1 MEVVICLLLL
11 LGAPTEAEVDQA
23 IHEILSDAAYQTALP
38 ARTVPT
44 TPEEPSDRLGSRD
57 GGFGRGLDGPPG
69 AFAVIA
75 RLVWWILVAVGAA
88 TLLLWLARELGA
100 RYDRAP
106 RPVAAPGVAVRPAP
120 AVRADPDALAGA
132 GRYGEAI
139 HALLLQVLAELRNR
153 SEVPPAWTSREVAA
167 HVPLA
172 GEAREG
178 LRSLVHSVE
187 RTHFGGVP
195 ADAGEY
201 RRRAD
206 DAKALLSEL
215 PRGAR
220 G

>member
-11 LGAPTEAEVDQA
+11 GAPTAAEVDGA
-23 IHEILSDAAYQTALP
+23 AHRVLSDDAYQTELP
-38 ARTVPT
+38 ERAGPT
-44 TPEEPSDRLGSRD
+44 TPEEPSDPLGSRD
-57 GGFGRGLDGPPG
+57 RSFGRGLDGSPG

-75 RLVWWILVAVGAA
+75 KLVWWILVAVGAA
-88 TLLLWLARELGA
+88 TLLLWLARELGG
-100 RYDRAP
+100 RFDKAP
-106 RPVAAPGVAVRPAP
+106 REAAAPGTAARPAP

-132 GRYGEAI
+132 GRYGVAI
-139 HALLLQVLAELRNR
+139 HALLLQVLSELRKR

-172 GEAREG
+172 GKAREG
-178 LRSLVHSVE
+178 LRTLVRSVE

-206 DAKALLSEL
+206 DAAVLLSEL
-215 PRGAR
+215 PRGGR

>member
-11 LGAPTEAEVDQA
+11 QGAPTAAEVDQA
-23 IHEILSDAAYQTALP
+23 VHQVLSDAAYQTALP
-38 ARTVPT
+38 ARTGPT
-44 TPEEPSDRLGSRD
+44 TPEEPSDRPGSRD
-57 GGFGRGLDGPPG
+57 GAFGRDLDGSPG

-100 RYDRAP
+100 RFDKAP
-106 RPVAAPGVAVRPAP
+106 REAAAPGTAARPAP
-120 AVRADPDALAGA
+120 PVRADPDGLAEA

-139 HALLLQVLAELRNR
+139 HALLLQVLGELRKR

-167 HVPLA
+167 QVPLA
-172 GEAREG
+172 DKAREG
-178 LRSLVHSVE
+178 LRTLVRSVE

-195 ADAGEY
+195 ADEGEY

-206 DAKALLSEL
+206 DAAVLLSEL